1 MTYFPN
7 IWRAIVAVICY
18 IDRLLRLNMYVF
30 YFLVYYNLSLICQ
43 LFLLLE
49 IQQIYI
55 VLTNLRYS
63 LEDWLVSLV
72 CFHPDLQDENA
83 WFAVAISDNQNFF
96 V

>member
-1 MTYFPN
+1 M
-7 IWRAIVAVICY
+7 AVICY
-18 IDRLLRLNMYVF
+18 IDRLLRLNMYIF

-63 LEDWLVSLV
+63 VED
-72 CFHPDLQDENA
+72 
-83 WFAVAISDNQNFF
+83 
-96 V
+96 

>member
-1 MTYFPN
+1 M
-7 IWRAIVAVICY
+7 AVICY

-43 LFLLLE
+43 LLLLE

-63 LEDWLVSLV
+63 LED
-72 CFHPDLQDENA
+72 
-83 WFAVAISDNQNFF
+83 
-96 V
+96 